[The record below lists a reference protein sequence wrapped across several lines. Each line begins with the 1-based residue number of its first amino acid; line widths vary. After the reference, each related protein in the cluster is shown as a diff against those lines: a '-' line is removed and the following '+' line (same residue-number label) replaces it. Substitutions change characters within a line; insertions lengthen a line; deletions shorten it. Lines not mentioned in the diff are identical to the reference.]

1 MSGSDRRVDAVTFD
15 YWDTLVRADPPPFKQ
30 ARLDALVA
38 AMATHDRTVDP
49 AAVEA
54 LMGAVFAEEFTP
66 AWQRN
71 EQYTAVEAARSLA
84 RRLAVAGQGRVEDD
98 VVEAFVSAGDS
109 AATTLTPG
117 IAETLRTLVDAG
129 VQVGIICDV
138 GLTPSVTL
146 RRALDHH
153 GLLAHFVH
161 WSFSDDVG
169 VYKPDAAIF
178 RHALEGLGGVAP
190 ERTAH
195 VGDLRRTD
203 VAGARAMGMTAVRYT
218 GVADDPTEGPEGHH
232 VLTDH
237 ADLPGLLLS

>member
-15 YWDTLVRADPPPFKQ
+15 YWDTLVRASPPPFAQ

-38 AMATHDRTVDP
+38 VLAAHDRIVAP
-49 AAVEA
+49 AAVVA
-54 LMGAVFAEEFTP
+54 LMAAVFTEEFTP

-71 EQYTAVEAARSLA
+71 EQYTAVDAARSLVQ
-84 RRLAVAGQGRVEDD
+84 RLDVAGRGRVEDD
-98 VVEAFVSAGDS
+98 VVEAFVAAGDA

-117 IAETLRTLVDAG
+117 IAESIRTLVDAG
-129 VQVGIICDV
+129 VRVGIICDV

-146 RRALDHH
+146 RRALEHH
-153 GLLAHFVH
+153 GLLVHFTS

-178 RHALEGLGGVAP
+178 RDALDGLGGVAP
-190 ERTAH
+190 GRTAH